1 MFFEGSTPMSS
12 QLAADAGN
20 TTIEAPKSVLA
31 RWYDVAHPLVP
42 GLALVVVLGLIA
54 QGLASLQSV
63 VFGRIWLETLV
74 LALMLG
80 VLVRNVVPALSR
92 FDLGAAYAG
101 KQVLELSVVL
111 LGVSVDA
118 TALAAS
124 GTRLATLIVV
134 GVTTA
139 LLLGFLVGR
148 LLGLGP
154 RLAFLVATG
163 NAICGNSAIA
173 AVAPIINADK
183 REIATSIA
191 LTAVLGVLLVL
202 ALPALIPLA
211 GLSHVQY
218 GVVAGM
224 GVYAVPQ
231 VLAAA
236 FPVSAVS
243 GEMATMVKLGRV
255 MLLGPLVVAVGVV
268 MAVSGRGKPG
278 ARLRWST
285 FLPWFVLGFLVLA
298 ILRNVGA
305 IPDPVAQP
313 LRGAGTWLIVLAMA
327 GLGLGVRLAAIRDV
341 GPRVGVAVLV
351 SLGVMIGLTLALL
364 RVLAIDG

>member
-1 MFFEGSTPMSS
+1 MSA
-12 QLAADAGN
+12 QLAADQHDIAVE
-20 TTIEAPKSVLA
+20 TTRSASG
-31 RWYDVAHPLVP
+31 RWFKTVRPLLP
-42 GLALVVVLGLIA
+42 GLALVAALGLA
-54 QGLASLQSV
+54 AVGLATLQAFT
-63 VFGRIWLETLV
+63 FGRIWLEALV
-74 LALMLG
+74 LALLLG
-80 VLVRNVVPALSR
+80 VLVRNVVPTLTRYDA
-92 FDLGAAYAG
+92 GAAYAG

-124 GTRLATLIVV
+124 GSRLALLIVA
-134 GVTTA
+134 GVVTV
-139 LLLGFLVGR
+139 LVLGVLVGR

-183 REIATSIA
+183 TEVAASIA

-202 ALPALIPLA
+202 ALPVLIPLA
-211 GLSHVQY
+211 DLSHVQY

-243 GEMATMVKLGRV
+243 GEVATMVKLGRV
-255 MLLGPLVVAVGVV
+255 MLLGPLVIVVGLG
-268 MAVSGRGKPG
+268 MALSGRRESG

-298 ILRNVGA
+298 VLRNVGL
-305 IPDPVAQP
+305 IPDQIAQS
-313 LRGAGTWLIVLAMA
+313 LRGAGNWLLVLAMA
-327 GLGLGVRLAAIRDV
+327 GLGLGVRLSAIRSV
-341 GPRVGVAVLV
+341 GPRVALAVVV
-351 SLGVMIGLTLALL
+351 SLASMIGLTLLLIRALG
-364 RVLAIDG
+364 IDAA